1 MWCGYN
7 NLYSPEKGII
17 FQEFVQTIWV
27 ESSGRNSF
35 QLHYRL
41 FVNRNADILFEK
53 MIEKGFYIM
62 PGGTPGY
69 FRVSHLGIQD
79 EESLSELARTIH
91 QIELL

>member
-1 MWCGYN
+1 
-7 NLYSPEKGII
+7 
-17 FQEFVQTIWV
+17 
-27 ESSGRNSF
+27 
-35 QLHYRL
+35 
-41 FVNRNADILFEK
+41 

>member
-1 MWCGYN
+1 MGGKFRQKLLSNCITG
-7 NLYSPEKGII
+7 
-17 FQEFVQTIWV
+17 F
-27 ESSGRNSF
+27 
-35 QLHYRL
+35 